1 MALASVDKAV
11 WLCRAAFLFLAG
23 AVPPHRAQQK
33 RFTHAL
39 LGTLVITRNSE
50 FLVMYFSVLS
60 FELLFSSTERKAGRF
75 FGVAGTC
82 FPTPLRIGGE
92 YDFLFKQLPCT
103 DVVYSGFLLQIQRTN
118 VCVFDEILLAVSRGE
133 FKAGMSGAAPSRSH
147 PCIRHTCECCCYFC
161 CPSSFRL

>member
-75 FGVAGTC
+75 WARAPSEMIEIEKCVFTA
-82 FPTPLRIGGE
+82 
-92 YDFLFKQLPCT
+92 KQLQC
-103 DVVYSGFLLQIQRTN
+103 LLRKT
-118 VCVFDEILLAVSRGE
+118 GT
-133 FKAGMSGAAPSRSH
+133 
-147 PCIRHTCECCCYFC
+147 TC
-161 CPSSFRL
+161 P